1 MFYRTKMNYWDLLPD
16 DIRFKIVLELLWV
29 DSREL
34 FLESLKKDKLE
45 LYLTLDKIFHE
56 SYDKEKL
63 HRYSNLFIKNGINSK
78 EKLKSKSRDELQN
91 MGVKW
96 GSIIK
101 IIYAL

>member
-1 MFYRTKMNYWDLLPD
+1 MNSWDLLPD
-16 DIRFKIVLELLWV
+16 DIRFKIVLELLWI